1 MRTASA
7 PKTALSG
14 NNISEDSLAIS
25 TAIFAAPYAV
35 LQPDSFDDPGS
46 LSAASERSQDGEA
59 IDRAIAHDEKASAFV
74 SFFSLER
81 VLATSKFFISSIG
94 VVGVGGWLF
103 ICVADDEDFSRRW
116 CMLDGATTKCRRHP
130 CQMPG
135 GVL

>member
-35 LQPDSFDDPGS
+35 LQPDSLDDPGS

-81 VLATSKFFISSIG
+81 VLATPPFISSIG
-94 VVGVGGWLF
+94 VVGVGGGLF